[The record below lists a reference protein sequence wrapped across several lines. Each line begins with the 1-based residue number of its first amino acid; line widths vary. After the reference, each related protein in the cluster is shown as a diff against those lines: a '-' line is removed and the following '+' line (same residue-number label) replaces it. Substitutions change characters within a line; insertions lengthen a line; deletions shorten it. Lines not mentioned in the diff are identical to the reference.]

1 MVSVSCA
8 TSTGNVAL
16 GLAAPIRRTS
26 DETKDALSGCPE
38 CDRGGA
44 GGYRSGSLMPDAG
57 DGCGSQ
63 KAPSE
68 SARHPNTDVPYGG
81 LQQRGGQEVGRVR
94 GLLVR

>member
-1 MVSVSCA
+1 MISA
-8 TSTGNVAL
+8 EIHEKRHLAQTTLLIAAAL
-16 GLAAPIRRTS
+16 GAIVVDASCPMQVTAAGP
-26 DETKDALSGCPE
+26 
-38 CDRGGA
+38 
-44 GGYRSGSLMPDAG
+44 
-57 DGCGSQ
+57 Q